1 MPQPSLLTLRP
12 PWTLDALLVLAK
24 HRFATERQL
33 AAALDADE
41 AEVAAGLATLVA
53 DKLLV
58 TLRPTGN
65 PVDAEPELAYLLTRR
80 GAMLFA
86 TEMDSAVPVIPNRR
100 KSSLTLAHELG
111 ITELGIA
118 LERLHSAGVVE
129 LLQWETARERIA
141 ASASVV
147 TRDGFERIPLVAD
160 AYAVIR
166 RGHETHAFLVEID
179 RGTVAT
185 ARMRNKYLAYLA
197 WRRLGGP
204 EQRFGIRAMRVLTI
218 APAVPR
224 LERLREVARHASV
237 GSGTGFLW
245 FALATDVRADDPAR
259 LLGPIWKVVR
269 QEPDPITLFRPEAHA
284 DTERDDLDDEHEEDE
299 PLDDIA
305 A

>member
-1 MPQPSLLTLRP
+1 MPQPSLPTLRP
-12 PWTLDALLVLAK
+12 PWTFDALYVVAR
-24 HRFATERQL
+24 HRFVTARQL
-33 AAALDADE
+33 AAALDGDE
-41 AEVAAGLATLVA
+41 TEVATGLKALVA
-53 DKLLV
+53 DKLLA
-58 TLRPTGN
+58 TLRPTGSL
-65 PVDAEPELAYLLTRR
+65 AEPEGELAYLLTRR
-80 GAMLFA
+80 GAALYA
-86 TEMDSAVPVIPNRR
+86 EEMDTVVPKHPDRR

-141 ASASVV
+141 VSASVV

-166 RGHETHAFLVEID
+166 RGHETHAFLVEVD

-185 ARMRNKYLAYLA
+185 ARMRSKYLAYLA

-218 APAVPR
+218 APATPR
-224 LERLREVARHASV
+224 LERLREVARQASV
-237 GSGTGFLW
+237 GSGSGFLW
-245 FALATDVRADDPAR
+245 FGLATDVRADDPAR
-259 LLGPIWKVVR
+259 LLGPIWKIIR
-269 QEPDPITLFRPEAHA
+269 EEPDPLSLFRPDPPMDDDHA
-284 DTERDDLDDEHEEDE
+284 DVDE
-299 PLDDIA
+299 PPESDVVA

>member
-1 MPQPSLLTLRP
+1 MF
-12 PWTLDALLVLAK
+12 DAFHVIAR
-24 HRFATERQL
+24 HRFVTARQL

-41 AEVAAGLATLVA
+41 AEVASGLTSLVD

-58 TLRPTGN
+58 TLRPTGSL
-65 PVDAEPELAYLLTRR
+65 AEPEGALAYLLTRR
-80 GAMLFA
+80 GASLYA
-86 TEMDSAVPVIPNRR
+86 KEMDTALPTVPNRR

-111 ITELGIA
+111 ITELAIA
-118 LERLHSAGVVE
+118 LERLDSAGVIE

-141 ASASVV
+141 VSASVV

-166 RGHETHAFLVEID
+166 RGGETHAFLVEVD

-185 ARMRNKYLAYLA
+185 TRMRAKFLGYLA
-197 WRRLGGP
+197 WRRLAGP

-218 APAVPR
+218 APALPR

-245 FALATDVRADDPAR
+245 FGLATDVRADDPAR

-269 QEPDPITLFRPEAHA
+269 QEPEPISLFREEVI
-284 DTERDDLDDEHEEDE
+284 TDDDVDAANDENHDE
-299 PLDDIA
+299 GLASLA